1 MALPA
6 EVAKVLC
13 PCADC
18 SEQRPPLTVFL
29 KERCLANHAAHGSPD
44 MKTPYPDLRSYTK
57 KQDYKVA

>member
-29 KERCLANHAAHGSPD
+29 IRKAFGEPCSSWQSRHGSTLPRAEVVHEEAG
-44 MKTPYPDLRSYTK
+44 L
-57 KQDYKVA
+57 